1 MEIKKLEMV
10 MLFQE
15 KKNFSLNE
23 HVEHFSN
30 SHEFTDEDLKQM
42 VCLPKYY
49 PTFFNK
55 IYSPN
60 KDYPTKHITNE
71 LELYS
76 PNIHNEICVCKTQVG
91 KIYFDLI
98 LANPCSNIEILNL
111 RQKTIQYFASN
122 YDPKRIEEFKKVRE
136 NIEDCLWFFK
146 PINEHSDYVYNM
158 IYYNKSYFKF
168 LNKTEPLLTISNA
181 YKIIISPIVSV
192 LSPLMY
198 VLIPFVILRIMS
210 IKIPIRFFI
219 KMMWDQSGFIS
230 LPFIRNPFIST
241 LVKWFSKGLSIFL
254 YFQNIY
260 SSYNTSKTTLGIVN
274 FFQKKMEN
282 IRAIL
287 GLNSKLVEKYS
298 DYIQPNPK
306 RFQRI
311 QDGEIYNGET
321 SLFSN
326 KGRILKDFYE
336 FIENKA
342 EFLKVVNNI
351 GFIDCYIGITEKL
364 LEKKFYSVPELLKLE
379 YPKMEIEGL
388 WHPAVEKQKI
398 VKNSIFFDKKKR
410 NYILTGPNAAGKSTF
425 IKGVF
430 MNIYLAQTIG
440 ICNSDKMVYTPFSY
454 FLTGIRNQDSQGSE
468 SLFEAE
474 VHKIRDYLESIK
486 KTGFTFSILDEVFT
500 STNYQEGFA
509 ASYGLCKTIGEMKNS
524 LHIVAT
530 HFTKLYKIVKEKN
543 MGFRNVK
550 FSVVFN
556 EKDEIEFPYKLEKGY
571 SKQFIALRLMKQ
583 KHCDDV
589 FLKNCIKYL

>member
-122 YDPKRIEEFKKVRE
+122 YDPKRIEEFKKIRE

-254 YFQNIY
+254 YFQNENHVINLVFCKQ
-260 SSYNTSKTTLGIVN
+260 YN
-274 FFQKKMEN
+274 
-282 IRAIL
+282 
-287 GLNSKLVEKYS
+287 
-298 DYIQPNPK
+298 
-306 RFQRI
+306 
-311 QDGEIYNGET
+311 
-321 SLFSN
+321 LFV
-326 KGRILKDFYE
+326 F
-336 FIENKA
+336 
-342 EFLKVVNNI
+342 
-351 GFIDCYIGITEKL
+351 
-364 LEKKFYSVPELLKLE
+364 LEK
-379 YPKMEIEGL
+379 
-388 WHPAVEKQKI
+388 
-398 VKNSIFFDKKKR
+398 
-410 NYILTGPNAAGKSTF
+410 
-425 IKGVF
+425 
-430 MNIYLAQTIG
+430 
-440 ICNSDKMVYTPFSY
+440 
-454 FLTGIRNQDSQGSE
+454 
-468 SLFEAE
+468 
-474 VHKIRDYLESIK
+474 
-486 KTGFTFSILDEVFT
+486 
-500 STNYQEGFA
+500 FA
-509 ASYGLCKTIGEMKNS
+509 
-524 LHIVAT
+524 
-530 HFTKLYKIVKEKN
+530 
-543 MGFRNVK
+543 
-550 FSVVFN
+550 
-556 EKDEIEFPYKLEKGY
+556 
-571 SKQFIALRLMKQ
+571 
-583 KHCDDV
+583 
-589 FLKNCIKYL
+589 